1 MKKIIKKILKKI
13 ATWLKKIKR
22 FVFLTNKYN
31 FYIFRVTKI
40 DNLNLFLSR
49 IKPITTEHELVRFG
63 DDADGG
69 YLIPNDLHGIDV
81 LFSPGVSNKANFEND
96 LAKLGIK
103 SYMADF
109 SINNTPINNINFDFI
124 KKNIG
129 FENDCNN
136 INLENWI
143 KNKLKSEEDMILQMD
158 IEGGEYNVIIET
170 SSDFFKKF
178 RIIVIE
184 FHSLDLLLNNAS
196 FNFIQACFYKLLKDF
211 YIVHI
216 HPNNSSD
223 VAKYHHIEIPSIIEF
238 TFIRKD
244 RVKYYTNEINFPHKL
259 DRKNIPSKNDIIL
272 PKCFYI

>member
-1 MKKIIKKILKKI
+1 MKKIIKKFFKKI
-13 ATWLKKIKR
+13 ATWLKKTKR

-31 FYIFRVTKI
+31 FYIFRVTQI

-49 IKPITTEHELVRFG
+49 IKPITTEYELVRFG
-63 DDADGG
+63 HDADGG
-69 YLIPNDLHGIDV
+69 YLIPNDLQGISI
-81 LFSPGVSNKANFEND
+81 LFSPGVSNQAYFEND
-96 LAKLGIK
+96 LSKLGIK

-109 SINNTPINNINFDFI
+109 SINNPPIKNIYFDFI
-124 KKNIG
+124 KMNIG
-129 FENDCNN
+129 FENEPNN

-143 KNKLKSEEDMILQMD
+143 KSNVKFEEDMILQMD

-170 SSDFFKKF
+170 PSELFKKF

-196 FNFIQACFYKLLKDF
+196 FNFIKACFYKLIKDF

-223 VAKYHHIEIPSIIEF
+223 VAKYRHIEIPSIMEF

-244 RVKYYTNEINFPHKL
+244 RVSNVKKSVNFPHHL
-259 DRKNIPSKNDIIL
+259 DKKNIQDNEELIL
-272 PKCFYI
+272 PKCFYL